1 MRVIEF
7 AVAITLVAA
16 AVGCA
21 AGDGVVL
28 SPRQLAAY
36 DVSDLPYVAGHGLLA
51 EIAGAPF
58 AAADGQLRTVVV
70 DALARRHFG
79 PVFPV
84 HTARPKGFVSPYRV
98 VMVFHP
104 VPAPGRATLCERVPR
119 SQADGERIRVSAA
132 FCAGEQ
138 LLSSIRGSVAAV
150 EGPGDPR
157 FRRLLSQIS
166 TELFPPFDDRGAN
179 SDEFLP

>member
-16 AVGCA
+16 GAGCA
-21 AGDGVVL
+21 ADDGVVL

-51 EIAGAPF
+51 EIAGSPF
-58 AAADGQLRTVVV
+58 PAADEQLKEAVTDV
-70 DALARRHFG
+70 LARGHFG

-84 HTARPKGFVSPYRV
+84 HTERPAGFVSPYRV
-98 VMVFHP
+98 VMVFDP
-104 VPAPGRATLCERVPR
+104 VIAPGRATLCESVPG
-119 SQADGERIRVSAA
+119 SQADGERVRVSAA

-138 LLSSIRGSVAAV
+138 LLSSVKGSVRGV
-150 EGPGDPR
+150 RGPDDPR
-157 FRRLLSQIS
+157 FHDLLSRIS